1 MRYLFILLTVLSLSV
16 VAQENSLLNITLQAK
31 QAEQLQN
38 KQREKGFKLTEQE
51 LKAKKALLVKRQQQ
65 LQNSI
70 DLLSE
75 QFTEN
80 ELKLAEAE
88 KTLHIESG
96 SLGELFGV
104 VRQVAKELQLTFNDS
119 LLIIDQQ
126 DNVQL
131 VTEIVAAQELP
142 SKAQL
147 YGLWKALL
155 AQLHNGSSASKVS
168 LPFVESDGL
177 ISEKQVLRLGA
188 FALIDEQGYLKW
200 SGQEVGAKPY
210 SAQPESAPTIDRFLQ
225 PQRLF
230 ALDPSQGKLLQQFT
244 LKPTL
249 MQRFEQGGGVGKVI
263 LVLLLLGLLI
273 GLLQGT
279 YLIVSRIKINQQL
292 KNKNNI
298 GNNALGRIL
307 GVYKYDNSVN
317 VEALELRL
325 YEAILDE
332 QQNLE
337 RGLPMLKLLAAL
349 APMLGLLGTVT
360 GMIQTFQVITEY
372 GNADPKVMAG
382 GISMALVTTVLGLVA
397 AMPLLFL
404 HNLLNSQALSIRT
417 VLEKQGVGL
426 VAERAEKEIS

>member
-1 MRYLFILLTVLSLSV
+1 MRYLLILLCVLSLSV
-16 VAQENSLLNITLQAK
+16 SAETSLLNTTKQAK
-31 QAEQLQN
+31 QSEQKANQ
-38 KQREKGFKLTEQE
+38 QREKAFKSTEQA
-51 LKAKKALLVKRQQQ
+51 LKAKKAQLLKEQAQ

-70 DLLSE
+70 DALSE

-88 KTLHIESG
+88 KTLHLESG

-104 VRQVAKELQLTFNDS
+104 VRQVSKELQLSLAHS
-119 LLIIDQQ
+119 LLVIDQK
-126 DNVQL
+126 DNLQL
-131 VTEIVAAQELP
+131 LDEIVAAQELP
-142 SKAQL
+142 SKQQL
-147 YGLWKALL
+147 YGLWKTLL
-155 AQLHNGSSASKVS
+155 KQLENGSTATTVKV
-168 LPFVESDGL
+168 PFVQADGV
-177 ISEKQVLRLGA
+177 ITEKTVLRLGA
-188 FALIDEQGYLKW
+188 FALADEHGYLQW
-200 SGQEVGAKPY
+200 SGHNMGAKPY
-210 SAQPESAPTIDRFLQ
+210 SMQPTGAVNNQTPLNNQ
-225 PQRLF
+225 QLYN
-230 ALDPSQGKLLQQFT
+230 LDPSQGQLLQQFT

-249 MQRFEQGGGVGKVI
+249 MQRFQQGGGVGKVI
-263 LVLLLLGLLI
+263 LGILILGLLI
-273 GLLQGT
+273 GLVQGVFLVT
-279 YLIVSRIKINQQL
+279 SRTKINRQL
-292 KNKNNI
+292 KDKNAV

-307 GVYKYDNSVN
+307 GVYKYDNSPN

-332 QQNLE
+332 QQKLE

-404 HNLLNSQALSIRT
+404 HNILSSQATSIRT

-426 VAERAEKEIS
+426 VAERAEQETV